1 MLICSPTSFRAC
13 CFHAHICTCGKGWSG
28 RTRTQ
33 ALGGRATKLKKDL
46 VNIDSFLV
54 EEANEILEYH
64 TQLEQANEILEYH
77 TQLEQ
82 ANEILYHA
90 ELNFMLTKRNQLV
103 LKM

>member
-64 TQLEQANEILEYH
+64 TQLVQASEV
-77 TQLEQ
+77 
-82 ANEILYHA
+82 LYHA
-90 ELNFMLTKRNQLV
+90 ELNFMLTKHNQLV